1 MNMPVQLNDF
11 QKILVSK
18 VVSSD
23 RSHKRRNLKSLQ
35 ANCFHK
41 LWANYMSKC
50 MAPQAAIFER
60 DSHCIVGHIQSAV
73 TTDFEKEDGKLTGK
87 IHDIYRIPAMFDNF
101 RDRLQTV
108 QHDLSKG

>member
-1 MNMPVQLNDF
+1 MNMPVQLNNF

-18 VVSSD
+18 VVSSV
-23 RSHKRRNLKSLQ
+23 RSHTRRNLESLQ

-41 LWANYMSKC
+41 LWPNYMSKC

-73 TTDFEKEDGKLTGK
+73 TADFEKEDGKLTYIREK
-87 IHDIYRIPAMFDNF
+87 YMIFIVTQLCSIILETACRPYNMI
-101 RDRLQTV
+101 
-108 QHDLSKG
+108 

>member
-1 MNMPVQLNDF
+1 
-11 QKILVSK
+11 
-18 VVSSD
+18 
-23 RSHKRRNLKSLQ
+23 
-35 ANCFHK
+35 
-41 LWANYMSKC
+41 MSKC

-73 TTDFEKEDGKLTGK
+73 TRGLSIGERWRKINKYYEK
-87 IHDIYRIPAMFDNF
+87 IHDIYRISAMFDNF